1 MNTNEITSIN
11 EIETDAGVFK
21 NLIYDGAVE
30 ELYAIL
36 NLEKPPKFLYFIP
49 KENYYNEYTEANL
62 VMIKTSSIIHVDAC
76 DVPSDEDYEEDND
89 NEENDESLFTEEDLR
104 KVLTPEQLEELNIK
118 DNKRLRDMY
127 SFNIEKGLPECLT
140 DLGKNIKEEKPVVF
154 FRDEVI

>member
-62 VMIKTSSIIHVDAC
+62 VMIKTSSILHVDAC
-76 DVPSDEDYEEDND
+76 DVLSDEDYEEDND
-89 NEENDESLFTEEDLR
+89 NEELHEKSESESES
-104 KVLTPEQLEELNIK
+104 E
-118 DNKRLRDMY
+118 
-127 SFNIEKGLPECLT
+127 SECE
-140 DLGKNIKEEKPVVF
+140 EEKS
-154 FRDEVI
+154 EKLI